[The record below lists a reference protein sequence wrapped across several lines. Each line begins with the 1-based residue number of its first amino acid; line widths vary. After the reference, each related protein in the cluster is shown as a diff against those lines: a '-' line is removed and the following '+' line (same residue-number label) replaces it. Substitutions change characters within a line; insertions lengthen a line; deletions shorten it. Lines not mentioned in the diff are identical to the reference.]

1 MAYAGNI
8 IIQTKLDNKEF
19 NKNLE
24 SLNKKL
30 AKIDFKKLTDMRK
43 EVNLCQNALQKM
55 YEHTKNFNSIRLNSQ
70 KFDHLAEKTHE
81 ASRHIATIDR
91 HLGTLADR
99 LNALNISIISQLLTD
114 LKALSKLD
122 FDKVQKGFEKVNNLK
137 KEMNNIDNQSSTA
150 LMVITNSLER
160 SLVPLTNMARSI
172 ALFNEG
178 LNRSRIPIGN
188 IAAGSVIIDA
198 EWREVIDTGEKV
210 KRTFRDIFNNSQKL
224 KDAFRS
230 IGAFAVQASHKIM
243 DVFKNLGSKV
253 ITTVS
258 NFSKKTINTMQK
270 WSSNI
275 KRTMKR
281 TSDSFKSFMYALGVD
296 VSFAGIVR
304 TIKNTVQE
312 MQDMQSTILGFNTMI
327 DVQGLSLDRAN
338 DFVKKY
344 ASDGLVSLQ
353 GAMTQY
359 KNFTLRGFKAE
370 EIERLMT
377 IAKDFAIVNK
387 KAGVD
392 LETALINLSEGIKL
406 DLSRLMDASGLS
418 ENLSNIYSDYAN
430 EIGKGVSSL
439 TDEERNKA
447 ILKYFEGMNK
457 YSEGN
462 AAKIAKTFIGTV
474 SRLKTQTKYMF
485 AELGNTIAFVAKPFL
500 EDLIKAFAKLE
511 QIFKSVN
518 DFIRNSV
525 FSVNGKMKE
534 LADEYNAIQN
544 SVENITDLT
553 EEQKIQADALATQYE
568 SIRVALK
575 GIEKS
580 LKSVVDSIFVITRN
594 TEGEITKLFGV
605 SKDEVKEYKKLEK
618 ESKAQL
624 DNLVNLSE
632 EKSDFKQVVDDS
644 TKSLEAEANAAE
656 KVLAPFDT
664 INQMKFNTGGEE
676 DEPQELISEDTSETA
691 KEETTETIFWL
702 DFLKTSISKFLKSVD
717 FTPLK
722 ESWERLKL
730 AIFGVDGT
738 DFSKGV
744 NTFYD
749 ILKNLV
755 SFILEKAVPTILNI
769 TSTIIEAFKNASINF
784 EPLKKSFKDLF
795 DTIFGDNGENLES
808 TVGFFFNE
816 ILIPA
821 LKWFVEW
828 AAPKIIDL
836 LNRFAVWVKDYGPYI
851 VKAVEDLWA
860 ILEPVLDWVYQ
871 KLIEIFDWFSKQDE
885 ETKEK
890 IAKLIITIG
899 AIGIAL
905 TLLGPIITLIGGAF
919 ASLVKLIT
927 KHSIG
932 ELIII
937 GIKKLGGWVINTA
950 IPWITGTAA
959 PAVWG
964 AIKTALTTVGK
975 GIFTAVK
982 TFLSSTIGKVIVAF
996 IAGFK
1001 LGQYIAEHWFSEEEL
1016 KALYWN
1022 VMLVIDVI
1030 KDFFYNLVMD
1040 VVDWFKSI
1048 PDKVK
1053 QVFNNIK
1060 DWFRNFNLFEFL
1072 GQQIDKVKDKLSNF
1086 WDELTGKKTEIS
1098 YGVNPLDGYYGN
1110 VSPYTRAAT
1119 APTYTVPAYANG
1131 VVLPAN
1137 TPRLAIVG
1145 DQKQGTSIETQIS
1158 TMMEAMQ
1165 RVLSQNQNGQV
1176 IQNVLKV
1183 DGQVLYKSNNKVSRQ
1198 RGAKMISR

>member
-8 IIQTKLDNKEF
+8 IIQTKIDNKEF
-19 NKNLE
+19 NKNLD

-30 AKIDFKKLTDMRK
+30 KDIKFDKLTEMRK
-43 EVNLCQNALQKM
+43 EVNLCQNALKKM
-55 YEHTKNFNSIRLNSQ
+55 YEHAKNFNSIRLNST
-70 KFDHLAEKTHE
+70 KFDHLAEKTAE
-81 ASRHIATIDR
+81 AGKHIATIDR
-91 HLGTLADR
+91 HMNTLADR
-99 LNALNISIISQLLTD
+99 INALNITAITQLLSD
-114 LKALSKLD
+114 LKALSKINFANLEGAVESVNKVKEKQAALD
-122 FDKVQKGFEKVNNLK
+122 LSSVIPNNVKGAISFGDVGFEGMAKTEFLTMKGFQDYTETIQGGL
-137 KEMNNIDNQSSTA
+137 DLWQ
-150 LMVITNSLER
+150 L
-160 SLVPLTNMARSI
+160 
-172 ALFNEG
+172 EG
-178 LNRSRIPIGN
+178 LAQGLNTQPIQMQL
-188 IAAGSVIIDA
+188 ISI
-198 EWREVIDTGEKV
+198 
-210 KRTFRDIFNNSQKL
+210 RDIFRQNMAAIS
-224 KDAFRS
+224 
-230 IGAFAVQASHKIM
+230 AVVVKAGQFILNT
-243 DVFKNLGSKV
+243 FKNLGSKV
-253 ITTVS
+253 IKTVS
-258 NFSKKTINTMQK
+258 NFTKKTINTMQK
-270 WSSNI
+270 WSSNL

-447 ILKYFEGMNK
+447 ILKYFEGMNR

-485 AELGNTIAFVAKPFL
+485 AEIGNTIAFVAKPFL

-580 LKSVVDSIFVITRN
+580 LKSVVDSIFIITRN

-632 EKSDFKQVVDDS
+632 EKADFKQVVDDS

-676 DEPQELISEDTSETA
+676 DKPQELLSEDTSEIA

-702 DFLKTSISKFLKSVD
+702 DFLKTSISKFLESVD

-749 ILKNLV
+749 ILKNIV

-784 EPLKKSFKDLF
+784 EPLKKSFKELF

-816 ILIPA
+816 ILMPA

-828 AAPKIIDL
+828 AAPKVIDL
-836 LNRFAVWVKDYGPYI
+836 LNRFAVWVKEYGPYI

-860 ILEPVLDWVYQ
+860 TLEPVLDWVYQ
-871 KLIEIFDWFSKQDE
+871 KLIEIFDWFNKQDE
-885 ETKEK
+885 ETKAK
-890 IAKLIITIG
+890 LAKLIITIG

-905 TLLGPIITLIGGAF
+905 TLLGPIITFIGGAF

-927 KHSIG
+927 KKSIG
-932 ELIII
+932 ELILA
-937 GIKKLGGWVINTA
+937 GIKKLGGWLINTA
-950 IPWITGTAA
+950 IPWLSNVLLPKVFSI
-959 PAVWG
+959 VV
-964 AIKTALTTVGK
+964 TVLN
-975 GIFTAVK
+975 T
-982 TFLSSTIGKVIVAF
+982 LIGKI
-996 IAGFK
+996 IGIIGGFLFGK
-1001 LGQYIAEHWFSEEEL
+1001 LIGEMLGKFLASFDGWGKDFLIKYYNFFKPIEDAWYKL
-1016 KALYWN
+1016 KDTIKKIWES
-1022 VMLVIDVI
+1022 I
-1030 KDFFYNLVMD
+1030 KDFFKNFDL
-1040 VVDWFKSI
+1040 FSAI
-1048 PDKVK
+1048 SNQFDKISKKASEV
-1053 QVFNNIK
+1053 
-1060 DWFRNFNLFEFL
+1060 W
-1072 GQQIDKVKDKLSNF
+1072 DK
-1086 WDELTGKKTEIS
+1086 LTGKDNDPYAQ
-1098 YGVNPLDGYYGN
+1098 YGGHPLGGYYGN

>member
-30 AKIDFKKLTDMRK
+30 AKIDFKKLTEMRK
-43 EVNLCQNALQKM
+43 EVNLCQNALNKM
-55 YEHTKNFNSIRLNSQ
+55 VDHLKKFNSVRLNSQ
-70 KFDHLAEKTHE
+70 KFDHIAQKTHE
-81 ASRHIATIDR
+81 ASLNLGSLDR
-91 HLGTLADR
+91 NMLTLINR
-99 LNALNISIISQLLTD
+99 LNALNIDAISQLKTD
-114 LKALSKLD
+114 LKAISKTNFDNLSGAVNSVNQVKSAKGALGISNNIKGALSFTDKGIQGYSENIQGAFNVDQLQSLAQGLNTQDIKMQLISVRDIFQRNLTAISAVVAKATQFIGKL
-122 FDKVQKGFEKVNNLK
+122 FVSLGKTVINTVKNFTTKTFNNINKWHSNLK
-137 KEMNNIDNQSSTA
+137 KT
-150 LMVITNSLER
+150 L
-160 SLVPLTNMARSI
+160 
-172 ALFNEG
+172 
-178 LNRSRIPIGN
+178 
-188 IAAGSVIIDA
+188 
-198 EWREVIDTGEKV
+198 
-210 KRTFRDIFNNSQKL
+210 
-224 KDAFRS
+224 
-230 IGAFAVQASHKIM
+230 
-243 DVFKNLGSKV
+243 
-253 ITTVS
+253 
-258 NFSKKTINTMQK
+258 
-270 WSSNI
+270 
-275 KRTMKR
+275 KR

-296 VSFAGIVR
+296 VSFAGIIR
-304 TIKNTVQE
+304 AIKNTVQE

-327 DVQGLSLDRAN
+327 EVQGLSVDRAN

-418 ENLSNIYSDYAN
+418 KNLSNIYSDYAN

-447 ILKYFEGMNK
+447 ILKYFEGMNR

-485 AELGNTIAFVAKPFL
+485 AEIGNTIAFVAKPFL
-500 EDLIKAFAKLE
+500 EDLIKAFVKLE

-534 LADEYNAIQN
+534 LSDEYNAIQS

-553 EEQKIQADALATQYE
+553 DEQIIQAEGLKTQYE

-580 LKSVVDSIFVITRN
+580 LKSVVDYIFVITRN

-644 TKSLEAEANAAE
+644 TKSLEEEANAAE

-664 INQMKFNTGGEE
+664 INQMKFKTGVEE

-749 ILKNLV
+749 ILKNIV
-755 SFILEKAVPTILNI
+755 SFILEKTVPTILNI
-769 TSTIIEAFKNASINF
+769 TSTIIEAFKNVSINF

-795 DTIFGDNGENLES
+795 DTIFGDNGKNLES
-808 TVGFFFNE
+808 TVGFIFNE
-816 ILIPA
+816 VLIPA
-821 LKWFVEW
+821 LKWLIEW
-828 AAPKIIDL
+828 ALPKIITL
-836 LNRFAVWVKDYGPYI
+836 LDRVFKFIKEYGPFI
-851 VKAVEDLWA
+851 VQTVKDLWA
-860 ILEPVLDWVYQ
+860 TLEPIIDWVHQ
-871 KLIEIFDWFSKQDE
+871 KVIDIFDLFNKQDE
-885 ETKEK
+885 ETKAK

-927 KHSIG
+927 KQSIG
-932 ELIII
+932 ELILV
-937 GIKKLGGWVINTA
+937 GIKKLGCWLINTA
-950 IPWITGTAA
+950 IPW
-959 PAVWG
+959 
-964 AIKTALTTVGK
+964 
-975 GIFTAVK
+975 
-982 TFLSSTIGKVIVAF
+982 LSNVLLPKVFSIVVSVLNTLIGKIIGIIGGFLFGKLVGEMLGKF
-996 IAGFK
+996 IASFEGWGKDFLISYYNFFK
-1001 LGQYIAEHWFSEEEL
+1001 PIEDAWYKL
-1016 KALYWN
+1016 KDTIKKIWES
-1022 VMLVIDVI
+1022 I
-1030 KDFFYNLVMD
+1030 KDFFKNFDL
-1040 VVDWFKSI
+1040 FGAISNQF
-1048 PDKVK
+1048 DKISKKASEV
-1053 QVFNNIK
+1053 
-1060 DWFRNFNLFEFL
+1060 W
-1072 GQQIDKVKDKLSNF
+1072 DK
-1086 WDELTGKKTEIS
+1086 LTGKDNDPYAQ
-1098 YGVNPLDGYYGN
+1098 YGGHPLGGYYGN

-1119 APTYTVPAYANG
+1119 APTYTVPAYAKG

-1137 TPRLAIVG
+1137 SPRLAIVG